1 MIRRIRIPM
10 TNDLISTTRYKELHF
25 NEQIRLYHESSQQDP
40 LKVFNHYRRKR
51 SVCSTMYLTLTIR
64 ITTNTK
70 TSI

>member
-1 MIRRIRIPM
+1 M
-10 TNDLISTTRYKELHF
+10 TNDIISTTRYQKLHSLM
-25 NEQIRLYHESSQQDP
+25 NKLYHESSQQDP

-51 SVCSTMYLTLTIR
+51 SICSSMYLTLTIR